1 MTYNILITG
10 LIIVAQILAVVVPV
24 LISVAFLVYAER
36 KVLALIQL
44 RRGPNIVGPFGIL
57 QSFADALKLITKE
70 NIIPSG
76 SNKIV
81 FILAPIITMVLSLAG
96 WAVIP
101 FAPGWVVSDINVGI
115 MYLFAVSSLGVYGV
129 IMAGWAS
136 NSQYP
141 FLGALRS
148 AAQMVSYEV
157 SIGFVIIT
165 VLLCVGS
172 LNLSKIVLAQ
182 QTVWFAI
189 PLLPMFI
196 IFFISALAE
205 TNRLPFDLPEDES
218 TLVAGFFTEYSSS
231 SFVLFFLGE
240 YASMILMSSMTVILF
255 LGGWL
260 PPFDIFPFNAIP
272 GVILAVAFITFF
284 SNLSDLIN
292 EITNVGNIKRL
303 FIGSF
308 FSLILAYFVR
318 FFSLS
323 FNGIKSSYEKIN
335 NSIDE
340 SAYLLGYSKT
350 KTFSSI
356 HIPYLKNNIILIV
369 VLISLE
375 IIKELPITLILRP
388 FNFETF
394 ATQAYVYATQDLIE
408 AAALPSLFLIGWSAI
423 FIIFSSK
430 YILSMKN

>member
-1 MTYNILITG
+1 MIDQFIIPG
-10 LIIVAQILAVVVPV
+10 LIIIAQIMAVIAPI

-44 RRGPNIVGPFGIL
+44 RRGPNVVGPFGLL
-57 QSFADALKLITKE
+57 QSFADAVKLISKE

-101 FAPGWVVSDINVGI
+101 FAPGWVISDINVGI

-172 LNLSKIVLAQ
+172 LNLTKIVEAQ

-189 PLLPMFI
+189 PLFPMFV

-218 TLVAGFFTEYSSS
+218 TLVAGFFTEYSSA
-231 SFVLFFLGE
+231 SFVLFFLAE

-255 LGGWL
+255 MGGWL
-260 PPFDIFPFNAIP
+260 PPFDIFPLNIIP
-272 GVILAVAFITFF
+272 GVIWFTLKIIFVLFLFLWVRGTFPRYRYDQ
-284 SNLSDLIN
+284 LM
-292 EITNVGNIKRL
+292 RL
-303 FIGSF
+303 GW
-308 FSLILAYFVR
+308 
-318 FFSLS
+318 
-323 FNGIKSSYEKIN
+323 KI
-335 NSIDE
+335 
-340 SAYLLGYSKT
+340 
-350 KTFSSI
+350 F
-356 HIPYLKNNIILIV
+356 
-369 VLISLE
+369 
-375 IIKELPITLILRP
+375 LPL
-388 FNFETF
+388 
-394 ATQAYVYATQDLIE
+394 
-408 AAALPSLFLIGWSAI
+408 SLFWVVVTASFLMI
-423 FIIFSSK
+423 FD
-430 YILSMKN
+430 MVPQ

>member
-1 MTYNILITG
+1 MNNFSLLNDLIFPG
-10 LIIVAQILAVVVPV
+10 AIIIAQILAVLMPV

-44 RRGPNIVGPFGIL
+44 RRGPNVVGPFGIF
-57 QSFADALKLITKE
+57 QSFADALKLLTKE
-70 NIIPSG
+70 NIVPAN
-76 SNKIV
+76 SNKVV
-81 FILAPIITMVLSLAG
+81 FLLAPIITMVLSLAG

-101 FAPGWVVSDINVGI
+101 FAPNWVIADINVGI
-115 MYLFAVSSLGVYGV
+115 MYLFAVSSLGVYGI

-172 LNLSKIVLAQ
+172 LNLSKIVEAQ

-189 PLLPMFI
+189 PLLPMFV

-218 TLVAGFFTEYSSS
+218 TLVAGFFTEYSSA

-255 LGGWL
+255 MGGWL
-260 PPFDIFPFNAIP
+260 PPFDIFPLNVIP
-272 GVILAVAFITFF
+272 GVIWFTLKVIFILF
-284 SNLSDLIN
+284 
-292 EITNVGNIKRL
+292 L
-303 FIGSF
+303 FIWVRGTF
-308 FSLILAYFVR
+308 PRYRYDQLMRLGWKIFLPISLLW
-318 FFSLS
+318 
-323 FNGIKSSYEKIN
+323 
-335 NSIDE
+335 
-340 SAYLLGYSKT
+340 
-350 KTFSSI
+350 
-356 HIPYLKNNIILIV
+356 V
-369 VLISLE
+369 VLTAGFLMIFDMVPNSL
-375 IIKELPITLILRP
+375 
-388 FNFETF
+388 
-394 ATQAYVYATQDLIE
+394 
-408 AAALPSLFLIGWSAI
+408 
-423 FIIFSSK
+423 
-430 YILSMKN
+430 